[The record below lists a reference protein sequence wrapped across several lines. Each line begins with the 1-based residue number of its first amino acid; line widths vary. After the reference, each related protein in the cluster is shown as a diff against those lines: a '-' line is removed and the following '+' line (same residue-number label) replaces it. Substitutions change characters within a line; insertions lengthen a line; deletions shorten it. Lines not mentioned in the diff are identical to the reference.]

1 MELDSIFDDGPY
13 AAGPARPDHRPRQA
27 AYVVTIMVLALG
39 AAGLSVALLQTR
51 QSQQAWEATAE
62 RRAGELAILESQ
74 RDALQRQL
82 LDARSAVTSAEESLA
97 ATTAQLREATGQ
109 VQALTEQKAAML
121 DKATFMPS
129 AMSMATELAQA
140 VTACALILEGG
151 APPDP
156 DAAANP
162 AGTDAAALVASAVP
176 AAPAPPAEPG
186 VEGDRPCD
194 RARADSEAF
203 TKWLGSQ

>member
-13 AAGPARPDHRPRQA
+13 AAEPARPDHRPRQA

-51 QSQQAWEATAE
+51 QSQEAWEATAE

-82 LDARSAVTSAEESLA
+82 LDAQSAVTSAEESLA
-97 ATTAQLREATGQ
+97 ATAAQLQEATGQ

-140 VTACALILEGG
+140 VTACALVLEGG
-151 APPDP
+151 APSDP
-156 DAAANP
+156 EAAASP
-162 AGTDAAALVASAVP
+162 DGTDPAALVASAVP
-176 AAPAPPAEPG
+176 AAPAPPADPG
-186 VEGDRPCD
+186 VQEDRPCD